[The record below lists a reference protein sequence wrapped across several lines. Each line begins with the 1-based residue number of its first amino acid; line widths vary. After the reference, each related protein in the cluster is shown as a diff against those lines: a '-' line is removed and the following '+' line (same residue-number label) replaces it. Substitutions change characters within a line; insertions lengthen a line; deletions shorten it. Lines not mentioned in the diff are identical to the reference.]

1 MRKVKPLND
10 FIFKKIF
17 GEKGNEDILI
27 SFINAVLKRT
37 KKEPIVEI
45 EIIDNKQ
52 LTKELILDKTG
63 IIDVRAKT
71 SKGENID
78 IEVQLTDQ
86 GNMDKRTLFYWGK
99 MYLENIKQGEDY
111 TSLEK
116 VITINILDFEFLGTE
131 SYQSSFHL
139 WEDLEKDYM
148 LTDVVEIHFL
158 ELPKFRK
165 KKDKDYRDNAI
176 ERWLMFLEKDI
187 SETTLK
193 ELMSLD
199 TAIEKAEQKI
209 EYLSSD
215 EEAMRI
221 YYERERSLHERANMI
236 SSAEERGREEG
247 DINRAKIA
255 IRNMLSKGMS
265 KELISEMLEVS
276 VELIEEVYNE
286 SI

>member
-37 KKEPIVEI
+37 KKEPIVEV

-78 IEVQLTDQ
+78 IEVQLTNQ

-99 MYLENIKQGEDY
+99 MYLENIKQGQDY

-116 VITINILDFEFLGTE
+116 VITINILDFEFLGTD

-139 WEDLEKDYM
+139 WEDIEKDYM

-158 ELPKFRK
+158 ELPKFRNK
-165 KKDKDYRDNAI
+165 KNKDYKENDI

-215 EEAMRI
+215 EETMRI

-236 SSAEERGREEG
+236 SSAEERKAIEIAKNLL
-247 DINRAKIA
+247 DILDNETIAMKTGLNIEKIKLL
-255 IRNMLSKGMS
+255 RDKS
-265 KELISEMLEVS
+265 
-276 VELIEEVYNE
+276 
-286 SI
+286 

>member
-10 FIFKKIF
+10 FIFKKVF

-27 SFINAVLKRT
+27 AFINAVLKRT
-37 KKEPIVEI
+37 KKDKIVEL

-99 MYLENIKQGEDY
+99 MYLENIKQGQDY

-139 WEDLEKDYM
+139 WEDIEKDYM

-165 KKDKDYRDNAI
+165 KKDKDYRENDI

-187 SETTLK
+187 PEATLK
-193 ELMSLD
+193 ELISMD
-199 TAIEKAEQKI
+199 AVIGKAEQKI

-215 EEAMRI
+215 EETMKI

-236 SSAEERGREEG
+236 SSAEERKAVEIARNLLDVLDNET
-247 DINRAKIA
+247 IA
-255 IRNMLSKGMS
+255 IKTGLG
-265 KELISEMLEVS
+265 
-276 VELIEEVYNE
+276 IEEVKELRDKNY
-286 SI
+286 

>member
-10 FIFKKIF
+10 FIFKKVF

-37 KKEPIVEI
+37 KKEKIVEL

-71 SKGENID
+71 SNGENID

-99 MYLENIKQGEDY
+99 MYLENIKQDQDY

-131 SYQSSFHL
+131 TYQSSFHL
-139 WEDLEKDYM
+139 WEDIEKDYM

-165 KKDKDYRDNAI
+165 KKDKDYRENDI

-193 ELMSLD
+193 ELISLD

-236 SSAEERGREEG
+236 SSAEARGVEKGKLEIAKNLLDMKISIEQIVLATGLTEEE
-247 DINRAKIA
+247 INKIN
-255 IRNMLSKGMS
+255 I
-265 KELISEMLEVS
+265 
-276 VELIEEVYNE
+276 
-286 SI
+286 

>member
-10 FIFKKIF
+10 FIFKKVF

-27 SFINAVLKRT
+27 AFINAVLKRT
-37 KKEPIVEI
+37 KKEPIVEV

-99 MYLENIKQGEDY
+99 MYLENIKQGQDY

-131 SYQSSFHL
+131 NYQSSFHL
-139 WEDLEKDYM
+139 WEDIEKDYM

-165 KKDKDYRDNAI
+165 KKDKEYRENAI
-176 ERWLMFLEKDI
+176 ERWLMFLEKDTP
-187 SETTLK
+187 EATLK

-215 EEAMRI
+215 EETMRI

-236 SSAEERGREEG
+236 SSAEARGLEKGKLEIAKNLLDMNISIEQIVLATG
-247 DINRAKIA
+247 LSEKEINKINLR
-255 IRNMLSKGMS
+255 I
-265 KELISEMLEVS
+265 
-276 VELIEEVYNE
+276 
-286 SI
+286 

>member
-1 MRKVKPLND
+1 MRKIKPLND

-37 KKEPIVEI
+37 NKEPIVEI
-45 EIIDNKQ
+45 DIIDNKQ

-63 IIDVRAKT
+63 IIDVRART

-99 MYLENIKQGEDY
+99 MYLENIKQGQDY
-111 TSLEK
+111 TNLEK

-131 SYQSSFHL
+131 SYKSSFHL
-139 WEDLEKDYM
+139 WEDIEKDYM

-165 KKDKDYRDNAI
+165 KKDKDYRENAI

-215 EEAMRI
+215 EETMRI
-221 YYERERSLHERANMI
+221 YYDRERSLHERANMI
-236 SSAEERGREEG
+236 SSAEERKALEIARNLLDVLDNETIALKTGL
-247 DINRAKIA
+247 DIDKINSL
-255 IRNMLSKGMS
+255 RNK
-265 KELISEMLEVS
+265 
-276 VELIEEVYNE
+276 NC
-286 SI
+286 

>member
-1 MRKVKPLND
+1 MRRVKPLND
-10 FIFKKIF
+10 FIFKKVF

-52 LTKELILDKTG
+52 LTKDIILDKTG

-71 SKGENID
+71 LKGEHVD
-78 IEVQLTDQ
+78 IEVQLTNQ

-111 TSLEK
+111 ANLEK
-116 VITINILDFEFLGTE
+116 VITINILDFEFLGTN

-139 WEDLEKDYM
+139 WEDIEKEYM

-158 ELPKFRK
+158 ELPKFRNK
-165 KKDKDYRDNAI
+165 KNKDYRENDI

-187 SETTLK
+187 SEATLK

-199 TAIEKAEQKI
+199 TAIKKAEQKI

-215 EEAMRI
+215 EESMRI

-236 SSAEERGREEG
+236 SSAEEKGKKDKAIEIAKNLINMKIPLDQIISATGLTEEE
-247 DINRAKIA
+247 INRIK
-255 IRNMLSKGMS
+255 
-265 KELISEMLEVS
+265 
-276 VELIEEVYNE
+276 
-286 SI
+286 

>member
-27 SFINAVLKRT
+27 AFINAVLKRT
-37 KKEPIVEI
+37 KKEPIVEV

-71 SKGENID
+71 SNGENID

-99 MYLENIKQGEDY
+99 MYLENIKQGQDY
-111 TSLEK
+111 TTLEK

-139 WEDLEKDYM
+139 WEDIEKDYM

-165 KKDKDYRDNAI
+165 KKDKDYRENAI
-176 ERWLMFLEKDI
+176 ERWLMFLEKDTP
-187 SETTLK
+187 ETTLK

-215 EEAMRI
+215 EETMRI

-236 SSAEERGREEG
+236 SSAEERG
-247 DINRAKIA
+247 DLNRAKIA

-276 VELIEEVYNE
+276 IELVEEVYKEN
-286 SI
+286 I

>member
-1 MRKVKPLND
+1 MRKIKPLND
-10 FIFKKIF
+10 FIFKKVF

-37 KKEPIVEI
+37 KKEPIVEV

-99 MYLENIKQGEDY
+99 MYLENIKQGQDY
-111 TSLEK
+111 TTLEK

-131 SYQSSFHL
+131 NYQSSFHL
-139 WEDLEKDYM
+139 WEDIEKDYM

-158 ELPKFRK
+158 ELPKFRNK
-165 KKDKDYRDNAI
+165 KNKDYRENDI

-215 EEAMRI
+215 EETMRI

-236 SSAEERGREEG
+236 SSAEERG
-247 DINRAKIA
+247 DLNRSKVA

-276 VELIEEVYNE
+276 IELIEEVYKEN
-286 SI
+286 I

>member
-10 FIFKKIF
+10 FIFKKVF

-37 KKEPIVEI
+37 KKEKIVEL

-99 MYLENIKQGEDY
+99 MYLENIKQGQDY

-131 SYQSSFHL
+131 NYQSSFHL
-139 WEDLEKDYM
+139 WEDIEKEYM

-165 KKDKDYRDNAI
+165 KKDKEYRENAI
-176 ERWLMFLEKDI
+176 ERWLMFLEKDTP
-187 SETTLK
+187 EATLK

-215 EEAMRI
+215 EETLRI

-236 SSAEERGREEG
+236 SSAEERKSIENAINFLRLGV
-247 DINRAKIA
+247 DIETVAKGTGIS
-255 IRNMLSKGMS
+255 IEKV
-265 KELISEMLEVS
+265 KELNRNLE
-276 VELIEEVYNE
+276 
-286 SI
+286 

>member
-10 FIFKKIF
+10 FIFKKVF

-37 KKEPIVEI
+37 KKEKIVEL

-52 LTKELILDKTG
+52 LTKELILDKTW

-99 MYLENIKQGEDY
+99 MYLENIKQGQDY

-139 WEDLEKDYM
+139 WEDIEKDYM

-165 KKDKDYRDNAI
+165 KKDKDYRENAI
-176 ERWLMFLEKDI
+176 ERWLMFLEKDTP
-187 SETTLK
+187 ETTLK

-236 SSAEERGREEG
+236 SSAEERG
-247 DINRAKIA
+247 DLNRAKIA

-276 VELIEEVYNE
+276 IDLVEEVYKEN
-286 SI
+286 I

>member
-10 FIFKKIF
+10 FIFKKVF

-37 KKEPIVEI
+37 NKEPIVEI

-52 LTKELILDKTG
+52 LTKEVINDKTG
-63 IIDVRAKT
+63 IIDVRART
-71 SKGENID
+71 AKGENVD

-116 VITINILDFEFLGTE
+116 VIAINILDFDYLKTE

-139 WEDLEKDYM
+139 WEDIEKNYM
-148 LTDVVEIHFL
+148 LTDMVEIHFL
-158 ELPKFRK
+158 ELPKFRRK
-165 KKDKDYRDNAI
+165 KNKNYKDSAI
-176 ERWLMFLEKDI
+176 ERWLAFLEKDI
-187 SETTLK
+187 PETTLR
-193 ELMSLD
+193 ELMDLEP
-199 TAIEKAEQKI
+199 AIEKAEKRI

-215 EEAMRI
+215 EETMNT
-221 YYERERSLHERANMI
+221 YWERERSLHERANMI
-236 SSAEERGREEG
+236 NSAEQRG
-247 DINRAKIA
+247 DLNRAKIG
-255 IRNMLSKGMS
+255 IRNMLEKGMD
-265 KELISEMLEVS
+265 KKDISEILEVDMP
-276 VELIEEVYNE
+276 LIEEVSKEMNYLK
-286 SI
+286 

>member
-37 KKEPIVEI
+37 HKEPIVEI
-45 EIIDNKQ
+45 EIIENKQ

-71 SKGENID
+71 SRGENID

-99 MYLENIKQGEDY
+99 MYLENIKQGQDY

-116 VITINILDFEFLGTE
+116 VITINILDFEFLGT
-131 SYQSSFHL
+131 SNYQSSFHL
-139 WEDLEKDYM
+139 WEDIEKDYM

-158 ELPKFRK
+158 ELPKFRS
-165 KKDKDYRDNAI
+165 KKDKDYKENDI

-193 ELMSLD
+193 ELISLD

-215 EEAMRI
+215 EETMRI

-236 SSAEERGREEG
+236 SSAEIRAEKKAKLEIAENLLNILDNETIAEKTGLDIEE
-247 DINRAKIA
+247 I
-255 IRNMLSKGMS
+255 
-265 KELISEMLEVS
+265 KELRDKN
-276 VELIEEVYNE
+276 Y
-286 SI
+286 